1 MIKRGDIVID
11 KFTKSDLKNRMVVE
25 TKNHLF
31 YIVIGE
37 WLVGETGSIKLDSYS
52 YDLYNY
58 YNKHDIIRVYYPV
71 YRLDGFI
78 QHPID
83 LHTTV
88 TNSCMRLLWERTS
101 VKEVTMAEI
110 EEKFGCKVKIVN
122 GDNSGVQRC

>member
-1 MIKRGDIVID
+1 MID

-37 WLVGETGSIKLDSYS
+37 WLVGETDSIKLDSYS

-78 QHPID
+78 QHFID
-83 LHTTV
+83 LHTTA
-88 TNSCMRLLWERTS
+88 TNSGMTLLWERQET
-101 VKEVTMAEI
+101 KEVTMAEV
-110 EEKFGCKVKIVN
+110 EAKFGCRVKIIN
-122 GDNSGVQRC
+122 D